1 MGYKVLLKVRDE
13 ERQIESYNYS
23 CHIIPHDHSD
33 IQKIISLHINA
44 KNQSDDSDDFPLD
57 IEGDMIQLSF
67 NSTSDDQ
74 FFYDWLLDGAMHR
87 GEIHFMRNEVE
98 TADVFSFVDCFCV
111 GLEET
116 MSIGGLPMQL
126 TIWLSPGVIKRVNL
140 EPRAKVWKVSELETP
155 ISVKS
160 PSTEEPSPVV
170 TDVCFKDNKTGKRL
184 KVVPLSGIVTI
195 YAKTENTRPGDI
207 VHLSIKL
214 ENGKTINISDKV
226 NRQGFIEIKDFDI
239 YKE

>member
-44 KNQSDDSDDFPLD
+44 KNQSDDSDDSPLD

-98 TADVFSFVDCFCV
+98 TADVFSLWIVFV
-111 GLEET
+111 
-116 MSIGGLPMQL
+116 
-126 TIWLSPGVIKRVNL
+126 
-140 EPRAKVWKVSELETP
+140 
-155 ISVKS
+155 
-160 PSTEEPSPVV
+160 
-170 TDVCFKDNKTGKRL
+170 
-184 KVVPLSGIVTI
+184 
-195 YAKTENTRPGDI
+195 
-207 VHLSIKL
+207 
-214 ENGKTINISDKV
+214 
-226 NRQGFIEIKDFDI
+226 
-239 YKE
+239 